1 MTGTMSEPGQS
12 EMADS
17 DEQSVTLDPA
27 KLGGKEYNAGDTI
40 MLKVVGHTSDGML
53 QAVCQPDDKE
63 TDNMAG
69 FDEAMAP
76 PSDDTPKQPDSAG
89 GY

>member
-1 MTGTMSEPGQS
+1 MPETMSEPGQS

-27 KLGGKEYNAGDTI
+27 QLGGKEYNAGDTI

-53 QAVCQPDDKE
+53 KAVCQHDDKE
-63 TDNMAG
+63 ADNMAG

-76 PSDDTPKQPDSAG
+76 PSDDTPQQPDSGG